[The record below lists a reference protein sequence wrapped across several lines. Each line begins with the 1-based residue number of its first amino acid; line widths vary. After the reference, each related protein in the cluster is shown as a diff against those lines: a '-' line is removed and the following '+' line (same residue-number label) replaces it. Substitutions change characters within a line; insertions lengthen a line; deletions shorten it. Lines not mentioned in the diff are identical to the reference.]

1 MGNGRRVDL
10 EKVRDEFATWLTVDQ
25 RTKQKV
31 GLPTSIQ
38 QFADLKQVSDRT
50 LRRWK
55 NDDPE
60 FAELV
65 EQRAAS
71 AAGYATGGAVADVA
85 RARPSSSSKR
95 RPQAPGVAQSA
106 DATAR
111 QVAADA
117 GIEDPELLDYA
128 SVKAAVIE
136 GAQHGDTQS
145 LAAYMKYWGHEYAA
159 RERESRESTFAD
171 LSDDELI
178 AETLDLI
185 GDVAVRA
192 WLDR

>member
-1 MGNGRRVDL
+1 MGGRRVDL
-10 EKVRDEFATWLTVDQ
+10 EKVRDEFATWLTIDQ
-25 RTKQKV
+25 RTKRKV

-65 EQRAAS
+65 AQREAAS
-71 AAGYATGGAVADVA
+71 VGYSSGGAVADVA

-95 RPQAPGVAQSA
+95 RPEAPGVAASA

-117 GIEDPELLDYA
+117 GIDDPELLDYA
-128 SVKAAVIE
+128 SVKAAVTE
-136 GAQHGDTQS
+136 GAGDGDGQM

-159 RERESRESTFAD
+159 RERESRESSFAD

-178 AETLDLI
+178 AETLTLI
-185 GDVAVRA
+185 GEPAVRA